1 MSLVILTNDAKEQSV
16 LVAQEQSIYK
26 PWSFRNAL
34 SSTMEIPA
42 DSQIA
47 LTSAKISLDGQIS
60 LAEASK
66 TLFIYLGRWLDPD
79 QDLRHSCSYP
89 IKIKLFE
96 DQPGVTTTD
105 IQGLANELQSAIN
118 KSITHPHYAKR
129 CLVNVKRDTNTGAF
143 QGYNIQFKQ
152 INIGETKLP
161 SVTGSTAMIDAS
173 TDLISKDVRTTPGN
187 RTYTITNS
195 GTNNDVI
202 LTPTGYRPLIHGTTF
217 TPSRDVP
224 PISLVNGI
232 AEFDLTRCIGTSQ
245 PGADNYSVNFACGLS
260 RYFTT
265 TMETAVNRLGPSYFR
280 WNISQQTT
288 PPSAGQPLDGA
299 FKFGKFF
306 GDFVVASCDG
316 VLRLFD
322 TATNGLPARRG
333 RGGNAQSVRWRQIDY
348 TQGGTRN
355 APFDA
360 FYNTDANPSRF
371 ERVRFTIIGERVKIE
386 LITGQP
392 QTFTLYEYSQ
402 TRDDGVTPRLP
413 EEILKPIDQGCEA
426 MMPLMGIHN
435 DGVRGTAIPVGD
447 YNIKLKSYTSV
458 TFFDKPSLI
467 YTSDLA
473 TYQADKNNAVIPWY
487 NRVEQERGAEASDI
501 IPEN

>member
-16 LVAQEQSIYK
+16 VVAQEQSIYK
-26 PWSFRNAL
+26 AWSFRNSL

-66 TLFIYLGRWLDPD
+66 TLYIYLGRWLDAD

-89 IKIKLFE
+89 IKVKLFE
-96 DQPGVTTTD
+96 DQLGVTTTD
-105 IQGLANELQSAIN
+105 VQGLADELQSAIN
-118 KSITHPHYAKR
+118 KNITHPHYAKR
-129 CLVNVKRDTNTGAF
+129 CIVNVKRDTNTGEF

-152 INIGETKLP
+152 INIGTTTLP
-161 SVTGSTAMIDAS
+161 SVTGSTDMITAS
-173 TDLISKDVRTTPGN
+173 TDLLSRDVRNNPIN

-232 AEFDLTRCIGTSQ
+232 AEFDLSRCIGTSQ

-265 TMETAVNRLGPSYFR
+265 TMNTARHRLGPSYFR
-280 WNISQQTT
+280 WDTSQQTT
-288 PPSAGQPLDGA
+288 GPVGGQPLDGP
-299 FKFGKFF
+299 FRFGKFY
-306 GDFVVASCDG
+306 GDYVVASCDG

-322 TATNGLPARRG
+322 TATNGLPARRN

-348 TQGGTRN
+348 TQDGSRV
-355 APFDA
+355 APFDT
-360 FYNTDANPSRF
+360 FYNTDANASRF
-371 ERVRFTIIGERVKIE
+371 ERVRWH
-386 LITGQP
+386 P
-392 QTFTLYEYSQ
+392 WTLLSSRKSLS
-402 TRDDGVTPRLP
+402 TWKRHR
-413 EEILKPIDQGCEA
+413 PIQR
-426 MMPLMGIHN
+426 H
-435 DGVRGTAIPVGD
+435 R
-447 YNIKLKSYTSV
+447 NI
-458 TFFDKPSLI
+458 
-467 YTSDLA
+467 
-473 TYQADKNNAVIPWY
+473 
-487 NRVEQERGAEASDI
+487 
-501 IPEN
+501 